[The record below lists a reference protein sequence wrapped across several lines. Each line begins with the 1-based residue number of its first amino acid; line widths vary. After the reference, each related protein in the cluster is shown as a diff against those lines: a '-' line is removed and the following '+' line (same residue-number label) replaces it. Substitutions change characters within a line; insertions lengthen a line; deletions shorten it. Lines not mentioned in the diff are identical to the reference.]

1 MIHKNGM
8 DCSCAGFGVCLLSV
22 HLYSGVFSGPSKTMD
37 STQFHVLFL
46 YSAILPPEPKLEYRI
61 GENIL
66 VPLFLNEITFCQHT
80 LVACDGLCTA
90 QFIFPHYGDG
100 VEAVFTVGYST
111 KHGSLG
117 SSQVLGVVHEQ
128 RHVGVYQLAG
138 TDFDNLICHFFRRTA
153 PDEIAQLLQIP
164 RMAFHDVAQL
174 FCLLFADFFV
184 RPVEGIDDEGH
195 PFLFLYL
202 LQEQYL
208 SEAVEGVRRI
218 V

>member
-1 MIHKNGM
+1 M
-8 DCSCAGFGVCLLSV
+8 DCSCAGFGVGLLSV

-117 SSQVLGVVHEQ
+117 SSQVLGVVHEH

-138 TDFDNLICHFFRRTA
+138 TDFDNLICHSVTFSDV
-153 PDEIAQLLQIP
+153 PLQ
-164 RMAFHDVAQL
+164 MK
-174 FCLLFADFFV
+174 
-184 RPVEGIDDEGH
+184 
-195 PFLFLYL
+195 
-202 LQEQYL
+202 
-208 SEAVEGVRRI
+208 
-218 V
+218 

>member
-1 MIHKNGM
+1 MCFILVFENLRNSSMIHKNGM
-8 DCSCAGFGVCLLSV
+8 DCSCAGFGVGLLSV

-100 VEAVFTVGYST
+100 VEAVFTIARSMAVWAAVRFSVSFMNIGMLVSI
-111 KHGSLG
+111 SWWVRISII
-117 SSQVLGVVHEQ
+117 SSVTFSDV
-128 RHVGVYQLAG
+128 
-138 TDFDNLICHFFRRTA
+138 
-153 PDEIAQLLQIP
+153 PLQ
-164 RMAFHDVAQL
+164 MK
-174 FCLLFADFFV
+174 
-184 RPVEGIDDEGH
+184 
-195 PFLFLYL
+195 
-202 LQEQYL
+202 
-208 SEAVEGVRRI
+208 
-218 V
+218 

>member
-1 MIHKNGM
+1 M
-8 DCSCAGFGVCLLSV
+8 DCSCAGFGVGLLSV

-111 KHGSLG
+111 KMAVWAAVRFSVSFMNIGMLVSISWRVRISII
-117 SSQVLGVVHEQ
+117 SSVTFSDV
-128 RHVGVYQLAG
+128 
-138 TDFDNLICHFFRRTA
+138 
-153 PDEIAQLLQIP
+153 PLQ
-164 RMAFHDVAQL
+164 MK
-174 FCLLFADFFV
+174 
-184 RPVEGIDDEGH
+184 
-195 PFLFLYL
+195 
-202 LQEQYL
+202 
-208 SEAVEGVRRI
+208 
-218 V
+218 

>member
-8 DCSCAGFGVCLLSV
+8 DCSCAGFGVGLLSV

-100 VEAVFTVGYST
+100 VEAVFL
-111 KHGSLG
+111 SLI
-117 SSQVLGVVHEQ
+117 H
-128 RHVGVYQLAG
+128 
-138 TDFDNLICHFFRRTA
+138 I
-153 PDEIAQLLQIP
+153 
-164 RMAFHDVAQL
+164 
-174 FCLLFADFFV
+174 
-184 RPVEGIDDEGH
+184 
-195 PFLFLYL
+195 
-202 LQEQYL
+202 
-208 SEAVEGVRRI
+208 
-218 V
+218 

>member
-1 MIHKNGM
+1 M
-8 DCSCAGFGVCLLSV
+8 DCSCAGFGVGLLSV
-22 HLYSGVFSGPSKTMD
+22 HLYSEVFSGPSKTMD

-117 SSQVLGVVHEQ
+117 SSQVL
-128 RHVGVYQLAG
+128 LPG
-138 TDFDNLICHFFRRTA
+138 TPIKSLYVSLSWRVRISIISSVTFSDV
-153 PDEIAQLLQIP
+153 PLQ
-164 RMAFHDVAQL
+164 MK
-174 FCLLFADFFV
+174 
-184 RPVEGIDDEGH
+184 
-195 PFLFLYL
+195 
-202 LQEQYL
+202 
-208 SEAVEGVRRI
+208 
-218 V
+218 